1 MPKIYLEGLYKD
13 FAIDPTF
20 WRAYADWEPQSS
32 VGSPKTV
39 FLTPPSGGGQNPRFG
54 GFGRSATSH
63 NAKVRSLR
71 DLCRVSNAALHVRA
85 LASLALDGYASH
97 SHRVLRTRCMRFAHA
112 RRSAPQRCRYSR
124 HLATLT
130 RNNVTALALLLIE

>member
-54 GFGRSATSH
+54 GFGRSATTKI
-63 NAKVRSLR
+63 AKVGHSWSLR
-71 DLCRVSNAALHVRA
+71 VSTGRSTMFV
-85 LASLALDGYASH
+85 STQKSY
-97 SHRVLRTRCMRFAHA
+97 VVAHA
-112 RRSAPQRCRYSR
+112 
-124 HLATLT
+124 T
-130 RNNVTALALLLIE
+130 